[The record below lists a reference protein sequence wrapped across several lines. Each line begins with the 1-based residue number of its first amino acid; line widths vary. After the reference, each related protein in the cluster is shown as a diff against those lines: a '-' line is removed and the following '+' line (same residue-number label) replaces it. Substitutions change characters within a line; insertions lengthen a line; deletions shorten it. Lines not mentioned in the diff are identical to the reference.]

1 MKIKINNIFKNF
13 SKNVDIKKEDN
24 DYEIYKKNKR
34 QVKKIE
40 NIMDFKKVDSDDNNQ
55 ISDDIEE
62 IVIENIDD
70 INPRVRRRKNGF
82 IEQEVKKEKENKF
95 KKYLSNL
102 FKNRN
107 NLTKGYYLLF
117 IGMLGLGGGSVY
129 LAAKTYN
136 LFNKEDYTVYDT
148 AESSLEDTQ
157 VFNNADNSNNADDI
171 DDLKEQE
178 VQTSNNDT
186 KNVDNNKNTV
196 SNNNQST
203 TNSNKNIDVPKV
215 EPLVFSK
222 PINGE
227 ILKIYS
233 ADKLIYS
240 KTLELWKTHE
250 GIDIKASIGDK
261 VKSIE
266 KGIVEKV
273 YEDAFYGVTVVID
286 HGQGYKS
293 SYSNLDEDVPVK
305 EKESVTKGK
314 VIGKISNTAIGEI
327 KDDPHLHFALIKN
340 NEIVD
345 PSYIF
350 N

>member
-13 SKNVDIKKEDN
+13 SKNTNISKKDN
-24 DYEIYKKNKR
+24 DYEIYKKSKR

-40 NIMDFKKVDSDDNNQ
+40 NVMDFKKVDKDDKQ
-55 ISDDIEE
+55 IDIDIED
-62 IVIENIDD
+62 IVIENIDN
-70 INPRVRRRKNGF
+70 INPRVRRRKNVF
-82 IEQEVKKEKENKF
+82 VEQEEKSENKNKL
-95 KKYLSNL
+95 KKYLNNL

-117 IGMLGLGGGSVY
+117 IGMLGLGSGSVY

-136 LFNKEDYTVYDT
+136 LFNKEDYTLYDT

-157 VFNNADNSNNADDI
+157 VFNNIDDSSNSQDTDDI
-171 DDLKEQE
+171 EEQE
-178 VQTSNNDT
+178 LQTSNNDT
-186 KNVDNNKNTV
+186 KNIDNEKTTV
-196 SNNNQST
+196 SNNQT
-203 TNSNKNIDVPKV
+203 TKTNNKNIEVPKV
-215 EPLVFSK
+215 VPLSFSK

-227 ILKIYS
+227 VLKIYS
-233 ADKLIYS
+233 PDKLIYS

-250 GIDIKASIGDK
+250 GIDIKASLGDK

-273 YEDAFYGVTVVID
+273 YEDAFYGVTIVID

-293 SYSNLDEDVPVK
+293 SYSNLDKDVSVK
-305 EKESVTKGK
+305 VKESVTKGK